1 MLRTMYRGYRC
12 DDQGIITCI
21 PGTTQSCFAAFLLH
35 ASRPGPSHDEKLEK
49 ATSEIDDILDQVR
62 KSEPNRGLAIIATPD
77 GLFLVWVSEGKG
89 VEADMLR
96 DILGTQPPPP

>member
-1 MLRTMYRGYRC
+1 MGAVSDNQRK
-12 DDQGIITCI
+12 ITCI
-21 PGTTQSCFAAFLLH
+21 PGINQSCFAAFLLH
-35 ASRPGPSHDEKLEK
+35 ARPGPSHDEKLEK

-62 KSEPNRGLAIIATPD
+62 KSEPNRDLAIIATPD
-77 GLFLVWVSEGKG
+77 GLFLVWVSQGKG